1 MSKFRSPSPPRE
13 TPPLELLKS
22 RVDMILNEQDRMKVS
37 NKSELENINNR
48 LKYLEDRL
56 DLMIEGDRDEYH
68 AMSSTNKGK

>member
-13 TPPLELLKS
+13 TPPLELLKI
-22 RVDMILNEQDRMKVS
+22 RVDRIVDEQDRMKVS

-56 DLMIEGDRDEYH
+56 DLMIETYRDEYH
-68 AMSSTNKGK
+68 ARFSTNKGK